1 MYNIVGPTTLLT
13 HDNNVIQ
20 TSFRQQPYN
29 INLWDFYVGVYQ
41 KVIRLRFPFY
51 RGLGI
56 CRTLYYTLIGTT
68 SASLFSISICKNF
81 TAYMWTRFVR
91 HRLAVS
97 LWTNCKPTAI
107 ISSSFYKL
115 VVVNLVAICYVQ
127 AISDLLRQLIVTKS
141 NEVVDLVIYT
151 RCDNLFQ
158 ICQTTG
164 NKQWECI
171 PISSR
176 RTDMLQ
182 TCSPE

>member
-1 MYNIVGPTTLLT
+1 MITMSFKHRSGNNPITLT
-13 HDNNVIQ
+13 CEIF
-20 TSFRQQPYN
+20 TSVCIRKLF
-29 INLWDFYVGVYQ
+29 DFDFHFIEDSAYV
-41 KVIRLRFPFY
+41 
-51 RGLGI
+51 
-56 CRTLYYTLIGTT
+56 TLYYTLIGTT
-68 SASLFSISICKNF
+68 PASLFSVSICKNL
-81 TAYMWTRFVR
+81 TAYMSTRFVR

-164 NKQWECI
+164 NKQCECI